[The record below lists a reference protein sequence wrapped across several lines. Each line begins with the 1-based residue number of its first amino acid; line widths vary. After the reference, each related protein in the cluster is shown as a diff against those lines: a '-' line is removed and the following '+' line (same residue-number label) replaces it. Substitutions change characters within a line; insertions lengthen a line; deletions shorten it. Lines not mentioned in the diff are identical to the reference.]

1 MKRRFLLATVI
12 PATAVAALTLAT
24 LASAASASTTR
35 TAPQHGHQASDVKAA
50 CGTPAAGHAR
60 CLAMVHTKVHGGLGV
75 RGRAARAAGEGAA
88 DTTLPTGYGPAD
100 LRSAYNLP
108 STGGSGQT
116 VAIVDA
122 YDDPTA
128 ESDLAVYRTTY
139 GLSACTTANGCFTKV
154 NQEGQKDSYPA
165 SDADTGWE
173 LETTLDLDMVSA
185 VCPDCHILLVEGNS
199 SSDADLA
206 AAEDTAA
213 RMGATE
219 ISNSYGEDE
228 NFGMLPLEAA
238 YSHPGIAITAA
249 TGDLGFRVP
258 SFPAVAPSVIAVGGT
273 MLQRD
278 PGTAGGFTDTAWDL
292 GGSGCSAWVAKPAWQ
307 TAVPDCPGRVT
318 ADVSA
323 AADTDAYGFAIYD
336 TTPSWYG
343 TGWLGEGGTS
353 ASSPIIAGVIALAGN
368 PGALPDASSI
378 YNHSSGLNDVTSGYN
393 GYFGFDCGGDNL
405 CNAAPGYDGPTG
417 LGTPNGTSAF

>member
-1 MKRRFLLATVI
+1 MKRRLFLAAVTS
-12 PATAVAALTLAT
+12 AAAVASLALAT
-24 LASAASASTTR
+24 LAPAASASTSSP
-35 TAPQHGHQASDVKAA
+35 APRHGRQAADVKAA
-50 CGTPAAGHAR
+50 CGVPAAGHAR
-60 CLAMVHTKVHGGLGV
+60 CLAMVHTDVHGGLGV
-75 RGRAARAAGEGAA
+75 RGRAARAAGESAA
-88 DTTLPTGYGPAD
+88 DTALPTGYGPAD

-128 ESDLAVYRTTY
+128 ESDLAVYRSTY

-154 NQEGQKDSYPA
+154 NQEGQRDSYPA
-165 SDADTGWE
+165 DDEYTGWE

-185 VCPDCHILLVEGNS
+185 VCADCHILLVEGNS
-199 SSDADLA
+199 DSDTDLA
-206 AAEDTAA
+206 AAENTAA
-213 RMGATE
+213 RLGATE
-219 ISNSYGEDE
+219 ISNSYGEAE
-228 NFGMLPLEAA
+228 NFEMLPLEAA

-249 TGDLGFRVP
+249 TGDSGFGFP
-258 SFPAVAPSVIAVGGT
+258 SFPAVTPSVIAVGGT

-278 PGTAGGFTDTAWDL
+278 PSTARGFTETAWDQ
-292 GGSGCSAWVAKPAWQ
+292 GGSGCSAWVSKPAWQ

-323 AADTDAYGFAIYD
+323 AADTDDYGLAIYD
-336 TTPSWYG
+336 TTPSFYG

-353 ASSPIIAGVIALAGN
+353 AASPIIAGVIALAGN
-368 PGALPDASSI
+368 PDALPNASYI
-378 YNHSSGLNDVTSGYN
+378 YNHASTLHDVTSGYN
-393 GYFGFDCGGDNL
+393 GGYGFDCGGDNL
-405 CNAAPGYDGPTG
+405 CNSVPGYDGPTG